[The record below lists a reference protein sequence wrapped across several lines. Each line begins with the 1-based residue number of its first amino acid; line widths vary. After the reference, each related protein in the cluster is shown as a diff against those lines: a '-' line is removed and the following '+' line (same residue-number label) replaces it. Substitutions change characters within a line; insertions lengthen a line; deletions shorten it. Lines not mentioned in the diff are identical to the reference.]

1 MHLSHIVPVLS
12 HDCIGL
18 AETEFR
24 LEWPESDLVASAKE
38 NWRWKVPFDGST
50 IEFVVVCERL

>member
-1 MHLSHIVPVLS
+1 MPVLS
-12 HDCIGL
+12 HDCVGH

-24 LEWPESDLVASAKE
+24 KEWPESDLVASAKE
-38 NWRWKVPFDGST
+38 NWRWKVSFDGST

>member
-1 MHLSHIVPVLS
+1 MPVLS

-50 IEFVVVCERL
+50 IEFEVVCERL